1 MENKEII
8 EMLDAIMNYLNR
20 EEYEKAR
27 DYIYTKKAEVT
38 KKIDPASEYMDDLI
52 DKLK

>member
-8 EMLDAIMNYLNR
+8 GMLDAIINYLNR

-27 DYIYTKKAEVT
+27 DYIHTKKAEIT
-38 KKIDPASEYMDDLI
+38 KKIDPVSEYMD
-52 DKLK
+52 KLVENLK